1 MADVR
6 LEGGDELLR
15 KLRLLEGAVRGAAL
29 KDAAQGGADIVRDR
43 AAQLAPRGRTGKLA
57 ARMETEVVRSEPDHA
72 EVAIGPTAFHGLFQ
86 ELGTPHQPAQ
96 PFLRPALDGTEGAV
110 VAKVGAKLR
119 RRVLEVAGR
128 GS

>member
-43 AAQLAPRGRTGKLA
+43 AAQLAPRRRGKLA
-57 ARMETEVVRSEPDHA
+57 ASMDTDVVRAMPDHA
-72 EVAIGPTAFHGLFQ
+72 EVAIGPTAFHGLFL